1 MHECPVLGGGWVA
14 KPIEI
19 TLGASAIFQ
28 DGSSVRIITPLY
40 EYALDCPDG
49 RCAFKLAKALR
60 QYVEVVDV
68 TLSPA
73 DVKHM
78 IEVIMAG

>member
-1 MHECPVLGGGWVA
+1 VA

-28 DGSSVRIITPLY
+28 DCSAVRIITPLY
-40 EYALDCPDG
+40 EYTLDCPDG
-49 RCAFKLAKALR
+49 RYAFKLANALR
-60 QYVEVVDV
+60 EYVEVVDV
-68 TLSPA
+68 SLSPA

-78 IEVIMAG
+78 IEVIVAG